1 MRVPASFCQ
10 VSGSTRIIAQGP
22 EPGQLAQHPLSSR
35 GAHSFLLGQV
45 VGVRDDCC
53 SAVFLIALL
62 LLKQALS
69 ADLQPCLVSRQSQL
83 PLTTAGRN
91 PKSLPV
97 GPLRMGWGFFLR
109 PREQKSLTLSP
120 CSQILVFCTRRL
132 RGGDGEGEKLVQHPS
147 KSPTGCVWWFPEYGG
162 VQNPVSQHWG
172 FNWKYRTA
180 GKVPFASL

>member
-1 MRVPASFCQ
+1 M
-10 VSGSTRIIAQGP
+10 GSTRIIAQGP
-22 EPGQLAQHPLSSR
+22 EPGQVARPPLSSR
-35 GAHSFLLGQV
+35 GAHSFLLSQV

-97 GPLRMGWGFFLR
+97 GPLRMGWGFLSSPKGAEKVDPFSPFSNSGLLLMEAEGWGR
-109 PREQKSLTLSP
+109 RGRKAGTTSPQKSHRLCLVVSGIWGCSEP
-120 CSQILVFCTRRL
+120 C
-132 RGGDGEGEKLVQHPS
+132 
-147 KSPTGCVWWFPEYGG
+147 
-162 VQNPVSQHWG
+162 
-172 FNWKYRTA
+172 
-180 GKVPFASL
+180 VPALGL